1 MKKVYC
7 ANCEEKVN
15 YSVRREIIKE
25 YKGYEV
31 NVTEKI
37 GVCDACKNDLYI
49 PELESE
55 NFKNL
60 YERYRELADIIK
72 PEEIIKFRD
81 KYGISQREL
90 TSILNWGKMTINRYE
105 RGAIPAQSHNDFL
118 KLIISNENI
127 LKEKVEE
134 SFQGGR
140 ITVKTYEKIQ
150 KEIAN
155 STNNTFKRATIDVLT
170 HKEDEYNG
178 FRSFNVERLIN
189 LISYIADN
197 VELYK
202 TSLNKYLWYID
213 FQNFKENVRSITGL
227 RYMRYTY
234 GPVIEDKKYEDI
246 LNYFDDKFYK
256 EEHEDGE
263 NIKTKIKSKGN
274 YDLSIFKDEEL
285 KVINSVIDT
294 FKTKSSTEISNLSH
308 KEDGWILNK
317 NSELISY
324 DYADTLKILF
334 K

>member
-7 ANCEEKVN
+7 AKCDEKVN

-37 GVCDACKNDLYI
+37 GMCDTCKSDLYI
-49 PELESE
+49 PEFESE

-60 YERYRELADIIK
+60 YERYRELADILK

-105 RGAIPAQSHNDFL
+105 RGAIPSQSHNDFL

-127 LKEKVEE
+127 FKEKVEE
-134 SFQGGR
+134 SFQSGR

-150 KEIAN
+150 KEITN
-155 STNNTFKRATIDVLT
+155 STNNTFKVATIDALT

-178 FRSFNVERLIN
+178 FRSFDVERLIN
-189 LISYIADN
+189 LISYISDN

-213 FQNFKENVRSITGL
+213 FQNFKENIRSITGL
-227 RYMRYTY
+227 RYVRYTY
-234 GPVIEDKKYEDI
+234 GPIIEDKKYEDI
-246 LNYFDDKFYK
+246 LNYFNDKFYK
-256 EEHEDGE
+256 DEYEDGE
-263 NIKTKIKSKGN
+263 YTRTKIKSRKN

-285 KVINSVIDT
+285 KVINSVINT

-308 KEDGWILNK
+308 KEDGWIRNK
-317 NSELISY
+317 DNELISY
-324 DYADTLKILF
+324 DYADNLKIIF

>member
-256 EEHEDGE
+256 DEFEDGE
-263 NIKTKIKSKGN
+263 NIKTRIKSKGN

-324 DYADTLKILF
+324 DYADTLKVLF

>member
-134 SFQGGR
+134 AFQGGR

-256 EEHEDGE
+256 DEFEDGE
-263 NIKTKIKSKGN
+263 NIKTRIKSKGN